1 MFSSEGNQSKTGDR
15 LHRNGTGTG
24 LTGFDNDERRRE
36 YLKNTDTAK
45 YRKAVATQWWVEN
58 ILHIMMN
65 SSNDVHYATDSRVQ
79 KSKRK
84 YLRLK
89 IIKKIDLIDLCSY
102 IIQVY
107 T

>member
-45 YRKAVATQWWVEN
+45 YRKAVATQ
-58 ILHIMMN
+58 
-65 SSNDVHYATDSRVQ
+65 
-79 KSKRK
+79 
-84 YLRLK
+84 
-89 IIKKIDLIDLCSY
+89 
-102 IIQVY
+102 
-107 T
+107 